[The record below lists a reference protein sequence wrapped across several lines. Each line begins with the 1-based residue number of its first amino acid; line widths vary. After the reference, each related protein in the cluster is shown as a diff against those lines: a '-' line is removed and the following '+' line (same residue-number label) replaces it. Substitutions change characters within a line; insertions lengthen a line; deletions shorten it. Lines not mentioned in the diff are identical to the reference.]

1 MSTREIQQHRRFFS
15 NFAHGN
21 FAHGNFAHGA
31 TSVCDRRVERSTSR
45 WRCGFTLV
53 EVLLAL
59 SLVLV
64 IMGVLSAA
72 TQMYLMNI
80 EVERDELTRSRAA
93 RAVLQVM
100 AFDLRAAVQFK
111 EIDEGALD
119 QALDSASALLG
130 GEEEE
135 AADSEPTEYVVEQPG
150 LAGGPNSISF
160 DISRLPRRDQ
170 FAPVLDAR
178 TGRVVSIPSEILN
191 VNYMVGQVDESQEG
205 RGPDPEAGP
214 RIGLLRMEYD
224 RAAKRFADQGGGSMP
239 GFEMMAEEIKSL
251 SFRYFDGQ
259 QWYSDWD
266 SNEQRTLPVAV
277 EIVLQVDPRSAE
289 FRQQQQRVGDF
300 EAAFALQT
308 YRTVVHLPIAESV
321 SAMQAREELKSY
333 VE

>member
-1 MSTREIQQHRRFFS
+1 LKSLGTRVASRGR
-15 NFAHGN
+15 NFAQ
-21 FAHGNFAHGA
+21 
-31 TSVCDRRVERSTSR
+31 RSA
-45 WRCGFTLV
+45 FTLV

-119 QALDSASALLG
+119 QALDSAAAMLG
-130 GEEEE
+130 AEEEE
-135 AADSEPTEYVVEQPG
+135 AEEDAEEPTEYVVEQPG

-170 FAPVLDAR
+170 FAPVVDSR
-178 TGRVVSIPSEILN
+178 SGRVISIPSEILN
-191 VNYMVGQVDESQEG
+191 VNYMVGQVDESQDG
-205 RGPDPEAGP
+205 RGPDPTAGP

-239 GFEMMAEEIKSL
+239 GFEMMAEEVKSL
-251 SFRYFDGQ
+251 TFRYFDGE
-259 QWYSDWD
+259 QWYSSWD

-289 FRQQQQRVGDF
+289 FRQQQQQQGDF
-300 EAAFALQT
+300 EAAYALQT
-308 YRTVVHLPIAESV
+308 YRTIVHLPIAESV

>member
-1 MSTREIQQHRRFFS
+1 MSRLRCRETAIGFVTLQGVSVKLVAPRVAAMGQNSQRRP
-15 NFAHGN
+15 A
-21 FAHGNFAHGA
+21 
-31 TSVCDRRVERSTSR
+31 
-45 WRCGFTLV
+45 FTLV

-119 QALDSASALLG
+119 QALDSVAAMLG
-130 GEEEE
+130 TEEEDAE
-135 AADSEPTEYVVEQPG
+135 AAEEPTEYVVEQPG

-170 FAPVLDAR
+170 FAPVVDSR

-191 VNYMVGQVDESQEG
+191 VNYMVGQVDESQNG

-239 GFEMMAEEIKSL
+239 GFEMMAEEVKSL
-251 SFRYFDGQ
+251 TFRYFDGA
-259 QWYSDWD
+259 QWYSSWD

-277 EIVLQVDPRSAE
+277 EIVLQVDPRSIE
-289 FRQQQQRVGDF
+289 FRQQQQRTGDF
-300 EAAFALQT
+300 EAAYALQT